1 MKVEN
6 LKDEYCEENK
16 RIIPN
21 TNRRALI
28 SLGELATAS
37 ENCQLVFTTNTEKFC
52 DKPFIC

>member
-6 LKDEYCEENK
+6 LEDEYCEENK
-16 RIIPN
+16 QIIPN
-21 TNRRALI
+21 TNWRTLVN
-28 SLGELATAS
+28 LGESATAS